1 MIRRIFLPA
10 VVCVMFSSFA
20 IFPANALSSPLSSAA
35 NMAYGDM
42 EIMFAQA
49 MIPHHRQAITMSGYA
64 LESSS
69 NANVIGL
76 AKKIIAAQK
85 GEIVQMTSWLKSSG
99 QPMASDHSM
108 GASGML
114 SPTQLAKLK
123 SLKGKAFDKAF
134 LMGMVEHHSGA
145 LQMVSWISTSTRSDV
160 KVLAANIKKAQST
173 EITAMKKM
181 IIKLGK

>member
-1 MIRRIFLPA
+1 MFRRIFLP
-10 VVCVMFSSFA
+10 VVAFVMFSSFV
-20 IFPANALSSPLSSAA
+20 ILPANALPPRLSSAA

-64 LESSS
+64 LKNSS
-69 NANVIGL
+69 NVSVIGL

-85 GEIVQMTSWLKSSG
+85 GEIAQMTSWIKGSG
-99 QPMASDHSM
+99 QSMTSSHSM

-114 SPTQLAKLK
+114 SAAQLAILK
-123 SLKGKAFDKAF
+123 GLKGKAFDKAF
-134 LMGMVEHHSGA
+134 LKAMVEHHAGA

-160 KVLAANIKKAQST
+160 KVMAVNIKRAQT
-173 EITAMKKM
+173 AEIAAMKKM
-181 IIKLGK
+181 IAKLGK

>member
-1 MIRRIFLPA
+1 MFRRIFLP
-10 VVCVMFSSFA
+10 VVVSVMFSSFA
-20 IFPANALSSPLSSAA
+20 IFPANALPPRLSSATNA
-35 NMAYGDM
+35 AYGDM

-49 MIPHHRQAITMSGYA
+49 MIPHHQQAITMSGYA
-64 LESSS
+64 LKNSN

-85 GEIVQMTSWLKSSG
+85 GEIAQMTSWIKGSG
-99 QPMASDHSM
+99 QSMTSDHSM

-123 SLKGKAFDKAF
+123 SLKGRAFDKAF
-134 LMGMVEHHSGA
+134 LMGMVEHHAGA

-160 KVLAANIKKAQST
+160 KVLVANIKKAQST
-173 EITAMKKM
+173 EIAAMKKM
-181 IIKLGK
+181 ITKLGK